1 MAITNITASSSPE
14 RPDPKAT
21 EREQL
26 AHLAQEF
33 EAMFISE
40 MMKGMRASLLSDES
54 DSGLGSQ
61 TMTDTF
67 DSEFGR
73 SMSNAGG
80 LGLAR
85 VMLEALSRREAG
97 AAAGS
102 APDAA
107 LSNAMASSPAVV
119 ADASTTKH
127 ATPRTAAPV
136 APAATDPATAYTAR
150 PRRAA
155 LVPTTT
161 PVSTDGAEGTEG
173 DQTQPTETGAKSGP
187 GHEPLTTLPG
197 PVTSKFGW
205 RADPFTGRA
214 QFHAGTDIR
223 LAYGHD
229 VQAVA
234 PGTVKSVGERSGY
247 GLTVVIDHGKG
258 LETRYA
264 HLSQASVKAGDV
276 VDSGQVVARSGNSG
290 RSTGP
295 HLHLEARQNG
305 RAVEMAALLKS
316 SGMSAD

>member
-1 MAITNITASSSPE
+1 
-14 RPDPKAT
+14 
-21 EREQL
+21 
-26 AHLAQEF
+26 
-33 EAMFISE
+33 MFISE
-40 MMKGMRASLLSDES
+40 MMRGMRESLLSENS

-97 AAAGS
+97 AADGS
-102 APDAA
+102 TPATA
-107 LSNAMASSPAVV
+107 LASAMASSPVV
-119 ADASTTKH
+119 PDASTMKY
-127 ATPRTAAPV
+127 AVPRTAAPV
-136 APAATDPATAYTAR
+136 APAAAEPSTAYAAK

-155 LVPTTT
+155 LVPTTA
-161 PVSTDGAEGTEG
+161 PVSTDATEGTEG
-173 DQTQPTETGAKSGP
+173 GQAQTIDSAVKSGA